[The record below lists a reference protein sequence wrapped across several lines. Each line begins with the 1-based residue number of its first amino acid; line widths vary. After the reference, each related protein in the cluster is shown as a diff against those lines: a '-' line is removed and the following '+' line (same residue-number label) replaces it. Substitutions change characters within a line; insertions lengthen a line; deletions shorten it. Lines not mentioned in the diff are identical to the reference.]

1 MNSPQK
7 LKPAETSTKAKVKQ
21 SFSWERLTALLY
33 PLAFG
38 ALVLILWE
46 TGVLNGILG
55 VENIIL
61 PFPSDILANFY
72 ENFGSVM
79 ENSFWTI
86 VVAVSGL
93 LVGSL
98 IGYALAAFADAFPKW
113 GIGSL
118 SLVAAF
124 NAIPIIAIAP
134 ITRNLTSDF
143 SRDPFLRSL
152 IAKALVVV
160 VITMVVMSINAYRG
174 FRELKPHSLE
184 LMKSI
189 AAKKSSIF
197 WQLKVPNSLPYVFT
211 ALRVSVPGS
220 IITAMISEYFAEYII
235 GVGRQIRDSILQS
248 QYKVAWTYI
257 VAAFFIGIGMYAV
270 LLLVE
275 RLLLKG
281 RPRQ

>member
-1 MNSPQK
+1 
-7 LKPAETSTKAKVKQ
+7 
-21 SFSWERLTALLY
+21 
-33 PLAFG
+33 
-38 ALVLILWE
+38 LVFLILWE
-46 TGVLNGILG
+46 TQILHALVGADTFILPLPSRMFTILIENIGDVLNNVQATLI
-55 VENIIL
+55 
-61 PFPSDILANFY
+61 
-72 ENFGSVM
+72 
-79 ENSFWTI
+79 
-86 VVAVSGL
+86 VAVVGL
-93 LVGSL
+93 LLGSL